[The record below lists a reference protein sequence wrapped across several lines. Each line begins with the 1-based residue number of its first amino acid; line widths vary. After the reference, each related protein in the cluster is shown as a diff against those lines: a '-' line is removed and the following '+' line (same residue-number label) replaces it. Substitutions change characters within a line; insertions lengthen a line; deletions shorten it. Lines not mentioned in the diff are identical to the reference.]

1 MVAVSEFDSFA
12 KAVVSRWKK
21 RRLPS
26 FIEKRALNSTYS
38 YSYETRETYIVAW
51 MQFGSKIYV
60 VDIEYSYERGWLE
73 LVISELPAPYSKL
86 KDYDPLVVPPGK
98 RIYKYEVRQDT

>member
-1 MVAVSEFDSFA
+1 MSEFESF
-12 KAVVSRWKK
+12 KNAVIKNWKK

-26 FIEKRALNSTYS
+26 FIKKRALDATFT

-60 VDIEYSYERGWLE
+60 VDITYSYERGWLE
-73 LVISELPAPYSKL
+73 LAISELPAPYSKL
-86 KDYDPLVVPPGK
+86 KNYDPLIVPPGK
-98 RIYKYEVRQDT
+98 SIYKYEVRQDA